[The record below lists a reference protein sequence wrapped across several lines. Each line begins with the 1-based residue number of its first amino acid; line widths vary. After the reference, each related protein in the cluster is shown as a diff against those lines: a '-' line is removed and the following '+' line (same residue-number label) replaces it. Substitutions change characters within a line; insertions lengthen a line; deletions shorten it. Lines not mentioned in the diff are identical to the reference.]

1 MRKLLI
7 VAALAVSAFANEIQV
22 FTSNTMH
29 IKLDSNSQIEKL
41 YFGKSED
48 FYKNQAE
55 IVKDIQ
61 HNTKSALFQ
70 GTTTALYASSGEIA
84 KNIAAGGSGS
94 FDSNAGLIGIGAMV
108 AIAGGKAIYDLAR
121 QDNEYIM
128 LSRAVNS
135 AGEETL
141 LYTMIVANNAVSD
154 EEGVEIGMNNIKSKF
169 AKGL

>member
-1 MRKLLI
+1 MKKIILI
-7 VAALAVSAFANEIQV
+7 LMSVMVLMANEIQV

-29 IKLDSNSQIEKL
+29 IELDSNSKIEKL

-61 HNTKSALFQ
+61 KNTKSALFQ

-84 KNIAAGGSGS
+84 KAAVAGGTGGV
-94 FDSNAGLIGIGAMV
+94 NPLGAGIAIGGMLAV
-108 AIAGGKAIYDLAR
+108 VGTKAVYDWAR

>member
-29 IKLDSNSQIEKL
+29 IELDSNSKIEKL

-48 FYKNQAE
+48 FYKNQAD
-55 IVKDIQ
+55 IMKDIQ
-61 HNTKSALFQ
+61 QNTKSALFQ
-70 GTTTALYASSGEIA
+70 GTVTALYASSGEIA
-84 KNIAAGGSGS
+84 KGAVAGG
-94 FDSNAGLIGIGAMV
+94 
-108 AIAGGKAIYDLAR
+108 AGGINPLGAGIAVGGMLAVVGTKAVYDWAR